1 MVGVEAP
8 DVVLRY
14 VCGVRQVPEIHRWYA
29 YVPLVLLLGISMW
42 NFFSEATTMGLNAI
56 TGRGDLMRKINF
68 PRYIVVVSATVGSL
82 ISMAINLCVVLLF
95 CFGSGVHFTW
105 RVLLLP
111 LNFIEFYCLA
121 LGVALL
127 LATLNVFFR
136 DIQHIWEVLM
146 QALFY
151 ATPIIYPL
159 SMVAERL
166 GPENHNLAMTVEK
179 AMLMSP
185 PAQII
190 QDIRHNLIAPET
202 TPTVWTLC
210 NHWFWALVPIG
221 LTVLILILGIHVFRK
236 YSRKFAE
243 VL

>member
-1 MVGVEAP
+1 
-8 DVVLRY
+8 
-14 VCGVRQVPEIHRWYA
+14 
-29 YVPLVLLLGISMW
+29 
-42 NFFSEATTMGLNAI
+42 
-56 TGRGDLMRKINF
+56 
-68 PRYIVVVSATVGSL
+68 
-82 ISMAINLCVVLLF
+82 
-95 CFGSGVHFTW
+95 
-105 RVLLLP
+105 
-111 LNFIEFYCLA
+111 
-121 LGVALL
+121 
-127 LATLNVFFR
+127 
-136 DIQHIWEVLM
+136 M

-159 SMVAERL
+159 SMVVDRL
-166 GPENHNLAMTVEK
+166 GAENYGFAMTVEK

-221 LTVLILILGIHVFRK
+221 LTALILALGIHVFRK